1 MFDFNRNHKAL
12 VLTAFGVFL
21 ALSLGVA
28 VFPAYQMESYTPIP
42 NQPKMSDAELKGEQV
57 FISEGCVACH
67 TQQVRNIEMDNTW
80 GQRPSVPEDYYY
92 SKQRIDVW
100 RQTPSI
106 LGSERTGPDLTSV
119 GERQSS
125 AAWQLL
131 HLYDPRAVVEASVMP
146 SFRWLFKEVDSIKVD
161 TSDVI
166 VAVPKDIFDKP
177 GKKIVATKDAI
188 NLVAYLQS
196 LKQPE
201 LPEGS
206 APEFIPFSEKD
217 VKGQESEKSSTT
229 SSLDGEKLFMNTC
242 AACHQN
248 NGKGVP
254 RAFPPLA
261 GSKTVNNED
270 PTKMIS
276 IILRGYNKLEGYGPM
291 PAFGEQLTDAEIA
304 AIMTHERSSW
314 GNNAPAVQVEDVK
327 KVRDSILKNPNL
339 NSDVQ

>member
-1 MFDFNRNHKAL
+1 MFDFNRNHKTL

-28 VFPAYQMESYTPIP
+28 VYPAYQMENYTPIP
-42 NQPKMSDAELKGEQV
+42 DQPKMTDEELAGEHV

-67 TQQVRNIEMDNTW
+67 TQQVRNIEMDKTW
-80 GQRPSVPEDYYY
+80 GGRPSVPEDYYY
-92 SKQRIDVW
+92 SKQRMDVW

-106 LGSERTGPDLTSV
+106 LGSERTGPDLTDV
-119 GERQSS
+119 GERQSG

-131 HLYDPRAVVEASVMP
+131 HLYDPRAVVEASIMP
-146 SFRWLFKEVDSIKVD
+146 GFRWLFREVDSAAVD

-177 GKKIVATKDAI
+177 GKKIIATKDAL

-196 LKQPE
+196 LRQFK

-206 APEFIPFSEKD
+206 EPEFIPFAEED
-217 VKGQESEKSSTT
+217 VQDQKLDEASTT
-229 SSLDGEKLFMNTC
+229 TSLDGEKLFMNTC
-242 AACHQN
+242 AACHQKT
-248 NGKGVP
+248 GKGVP
-254 RAFPPLA
+254 GAFPPLE
-261 GSKTVNNED
+261 GSEIVNAQD

-276 IILRGYNKLEGYGPM
+276 IILQGYNELKGYGPM
-291 PAFGEQLTDAEIA
+291 PAFGDQLTDAEIA

-314 GNNAPAVQVEDVK
+314 GNNAPAVKVEEVK
-327 KVRDSILKNPNL
+327 KVRDSIMKDP
-339 NSDVQ
+339 S